1 MVPEAS
7 LEETEYGHV
16 AAGDGWFVLKR
27 TRRHLVRPKRRGR
40 GAVLERRGGFD
51 QVGISIDVLGPG
63 EPMAMYHWETDQE
76 DFLLLSGTAT
86 QIIEGEERPLR
97 QWDFVHCPP
106 GTAHVIVG
114 GPCIVFGVGSR
125 ERHTMIGEDG
135 TRTGRPDWGAYV
147 ANTTAQRYSAAP
159 DETTTSAEEAYTRFP
174 PRELTRY
181 DGELPSFDQD

>member
-63 EPMAMYHWETDQE
+63 EPMAMYHWET
-76 DFLLLSGTAT
+76 
-86 QIIEGEERPLR
+86 
-97 QWDFVHCPP
+97 
-106 GTAHVIVG
+106 
-114 GPCIVFGVGSR
+114 
-125 ERHTMIGEDG
+125 
-135 TRTGRPDWGAYV
+135 TRRTSSCSQGR
-147 ANTTAQRYSAAP
+147 R
-159 DETTTSAEEAYTRFP
+159 R
-174 PRELTRY
+174 
-181 DGELPSFDQD
+181 

>member
-16 AAGDGWFVLKR
+16 AAGDGWF
-27 TRRHLVRPKRRGR
+27 
-40 GAVLERRGGFD
+40 
-51 QVGISIDVLGPG
+51 
-63 EPMAMYHWETDQE
+63 
-76 DFLLLSGTAT
+76 
-86 QIIEGEERPLR
+86 
-97 QWDFVHCPP
+97 
-106 GTAHVIVG
+106 
-114 GPCIVFGVGSR
+114 PCIVFGVGSR

-159 DETTTSAEEAYTRFP
+159 DETTTSAEEAYARFP